1 MRTITS
7 GTCSRQPERP
17 PRKRHPA
24 AVKIKTYKVSR
35 KEPQGLVICLP
46 VLWARD
52 VGIRR
57 GDTLDLYRDE
67 NDRLI
72 IVPPARKRGAA

>member
-1 MRTITS
+1 
-7 GTCSRQPERP
+7 
-17 PRKRHPA
+17 
-24 AVKIKTYKVSR
+24 
-35 KEPQGLVICLP
+35 VICLP